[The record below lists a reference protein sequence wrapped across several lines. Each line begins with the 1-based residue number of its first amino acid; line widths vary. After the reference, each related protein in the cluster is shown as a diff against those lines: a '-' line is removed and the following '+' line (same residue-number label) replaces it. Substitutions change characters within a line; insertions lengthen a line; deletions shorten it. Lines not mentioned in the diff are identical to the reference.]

1 MSIET
6 ENKVVGHVTVNDN
19 LDTLIERALKRSGM
33 GYRSFVRS
41 ITQNAFRS
49 LTVWEESDLE
59 RFLLTCEQ
67 LGLSPVG
74 NAIYAVQSESSGS
87 QVLLC
92 VGLDG
97 WVQILNQH
105 PAFDGMQFKESK
117 ELVGGVPQWIEC
129 TIYRSDR
136 RVPLSVKEYF
146 TEVRRDST
154 AWSSHP
160 RRMLRHKAMVQCAR
174 LSFNLSMQQNIFD
187 PEELSA
193 TVNSS
198 QTSTVGK
205 TGQGTSIE
213 PPMQPCSADYINE
226 LNPSDFNTSTEGG
239 NNSEMEN
246 RQASWLQSKGKAA
259 PSGPSSTQDL
269 IRRLEVLEVDPHKAI
284 HGIHQC

>member
-1 MSIET
+1 
-6 ENKVVGHVTVNDN
+6 
-19 LDTLIERALKRSGM
+19 
-33 GYRSFVRS
+33 
-41 ITQNAFRS
+41 
-49 LTVWEESDLE
+49 
-59 RFLLTCEQ
+59 
-67 LGLSPVG
+67 
-74 NAIYAVQSESSGS
+74 
-87 QVLLC
+87 
-92 VGLDG
+92 
-97 WVQILNQH
+97 
-105 PAFDGMQFKESK
+105 
-117 ELVGGVPQWIEC
+117 
-129 TIYRSDR
+129 
-136 RVPLSVKEYF
+136 
-146 TEVRRDST
+146 
-154 AWSSHP
+154 
-160 RRMLRHKAMVQCAR
+160 MVQCAR